1 MGKGRS
7 SFKPSSP
14 SPSPSPSP
22 SLNPRPSSA
31 PPTEK
36 YLKAKIKEKLLTID
50 KPWL

>member
-1 MGKGRS
+1 MDKGRS

-14 SPSPSPSP
+14 SPSPS
-22 SLNPRPSSA
+22 LNPRPSSA
-31 PPTEK
+31 PQTEK

>member
-1 MGKGRS
+1 MGEGRS
-7 SFKPSSP
+7 SFKPS
-14 SPSPSPSP
+14 SP

-31 PPTEK
+31 PQTEK

>member
-14 SPSPSPSP
+14 SPSPSMNSRPSP
-22 SLNPRPSSA
+22 A

>member
-1 MGKGRS
+1 MGTGRS
-7 SFKPSSP
+7 SFKPS
-14 SPSPSPSP
+14 SPSPSP

>member
-1 MGKGRS
+1 MGEGRS

-14 SPSPSPSP
+14 SPSPSPS
-22 SLNPRPSSA
+22 LKPRPSSA
-31 PPTEK
+31 PQTEK

>member
-14 SPSPSPSP
+14 GPPPSP
-22 SLNPRPSSA
+22 SLNPRPSPA

>member
-1 MGKGRS
+1 MGKGKS

-14 SPSPSPSP
+14 FPSP

>member
-14 SPSPSPSP
+14 SPS
-22 SLNPRPSSA
+22 LNPRPSSA
-31 PPTEK
+31 PQTEK

>member
-1 MGKGRS
+1 MGKGIS

-14 SPSPSPSP
+14 FPSPSP

-36 YLKAKIKEKLLTID
+36 YLKAKIKEILLTID

>member
-14 SPSPSPSP
+14 SSSPSP
-22 SLNPRPSSA
+22 SLNPRPSPA